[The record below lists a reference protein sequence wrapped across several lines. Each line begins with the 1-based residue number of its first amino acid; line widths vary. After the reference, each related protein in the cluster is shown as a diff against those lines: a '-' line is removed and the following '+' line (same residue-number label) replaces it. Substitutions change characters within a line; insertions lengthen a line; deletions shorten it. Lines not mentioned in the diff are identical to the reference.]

1 MTADPFERH
10 TPGALLSVCT
20 DDPPSD
26 DVRRALGDLAAVAR
40 MAVGPDS
47 WFGFALADAP
57 AGQRCCR
64 LYITRTSG
72 RDGHGLD
79 WNQAI
84 HAAVAD
90 LAEIVAKTPIP
101 YPFRQR
107 HALALA
113 RFWSAVVQVHAL
125 TGAP

>member
-1 MTADPFERH
+1 MTAAPFERH
-10 TPGALLSVCT
+10 TPGAVLSVCT
-20 DDPPSD
+20 PDPPPPD
-26 DVRRALGDLAAVAR
+26 TRRALADLAEAARAV
-40 MAVGPDS
+40 VGPGS
-47 WFGFALADAP
+47 WFAFALADV
-57 AGQRCCR
+57 GQHRCCR
-64 LYITRTSG
+64 VYIARTMA

-107 HALALA
+107 DALTLA